1 MHRRSRALKKLQ
13 RAWNKH
19 LISSENLLAFM
30 MPIVKSF
37 LDNEMYH
44 KYDYLIDE
52 ASNSIGAI
60 FYCLNWQKYYK
71 TLDYY
76 LKLLTKPETKTP
88 KIIIK

>member
-1 MHRRSRALKKLQ
+1 
-13 RAWNKH
+13 
-19 LISSENLLAFM
+19 
-30 MPIVKSF
+30 
-37 LDNEMYH
+37 MYH

>member
-13 RAWNKH
+13 RACNEH
-19 LISSENLLAFM
+19 LNSSENLLAFM

-60 FYCLNWQKYYK
+60 CYCLNWQNYYK
-71 TLDYY
+71 TLDYN
-76 LKLLTKPETKTP
+76 LKLLT
-88 KIIIK
+88 